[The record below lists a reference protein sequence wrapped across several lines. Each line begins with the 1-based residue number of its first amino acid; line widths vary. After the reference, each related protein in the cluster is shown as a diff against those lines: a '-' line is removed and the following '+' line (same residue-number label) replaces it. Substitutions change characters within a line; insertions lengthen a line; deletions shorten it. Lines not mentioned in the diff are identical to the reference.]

1 MGKTRKMIM
10 LVDDSISNLKIGKNA
25 LSDVYDVFTLPSAG
39 KMLELLERKTPD
51 MILLDINMPEMNGYE
66 AIKALKSNP
75 ATRDIPVIFLTA
87 KSDSG
92 SELEGLSLGAIDYIS
107 KPFSPPLLRKRL
119 EVHLLVES
127 QKRELRNYN
136 ENLQR
141 MVAEK
146 TATVLKL
153 QSKILEVVGDLVESR
168 DDITGGHVQRTR
180 RCLGILAEAVRERG
194 LYREE
199 TEGWDID
206 LLQQSSQLHD
216 VGKISIRDSI
226 LQKPGKLTREE
237 FDEMKKHVE
246 FGIRIIEKIAG
257 NDEEIAFLQ
266 YARMLAGAHHEKWDG
281 SGYPAG
287 LSGKD
292 IPLLGRLMAI
302 ADVYDALTSERPYK
316 EAFSHDKAV
325 SIIREESGSHF
336 DPLLV
341 DIFTE
346 IADQFME
353 YTRAF

>member
-1 MGKTRKMIM
+1 MANERKMIM
-10 LVDDSISNLKIGKNA
+10 LVDDSIANLKIGKNA
-25 LSDVYDVFTLPSAG
+25 LSDAYDVFTLPSAG

-51 MILLDINMPEMNGYE
+51 LILLDINMPEMNGYE
-66 AIKALKSNP
+66 AIKVLKNSP

-87 KSDSG
+87 KTDSG

-127 QKRELRNYN
+127 QKRELLDYN

-146 TATVLKL
+146 TATVVKL
-153 QSKILEVVGDLVESR
+153 QGKILETVGDLVESR
-168 DDITGGHVQRTR
+168 DNTTGGHVQRTR
-180 RCLGILAEAVRERG
+180 RCLGILATALRERD

-199 TEGWDID
+199 TEGWDIN

-216 VGKISIRDSI
+216 VGKISIQDSI

-246 FGIRIIEKIAG
+246 FGVRIIEKIAG
-257 NDEEIAFLQ
+257 GDEEIVFLR
-266 YARMLAGAHHEKWDG
+266 YAKILAGAHHEKWNG

-287 LSGKD
+287 LTGMD

-302 ADVYDALTSERPYK
+302 ADVYDALTSARPYK
-316 EAFSHDKAV
+316 EAFSHEKAV
-325 SIIREESGSHF
+325 GIIREESGVHF
-336 DPLLV
+336 EPLLV

-346 IADQFME
+346 IADRFKE
-353 YTRAF
+353 YG